1 MYCSKCGQA
10 IGSQTFCPNC
20 GTPTGVP
27 RVPGMP
33 YPYMGGRIARH
44 LRTLGILWI
53 VFAVYMVLHWLLI
66 LPLLS
71 GVLNGHAQWFAG
83 PNNFV
88 YPFHFGGWLI
98 HFIAVAVIVRAI
110 LSLAVGVA
118 LLTRQPW
125 GRIYAIVIAFLT
137 LLKPFLGTILA
148 IYTLWVLLCHNSG
161 VEYDQIVLA
170 GEVGRP
176 AYPGVPPAPPVPPAP
191 GMPSPRI

>member
-27 RVPGMP
+27 QAAGAP
-33 YPYMGGRIARH
+33 YLTRIPYMGGRVARH

-53 VFAVYMVLHWLLI
+53 VFAVYLVLHWLLI
-66 LPLLS
+66 LPFLNGL
-71 GVLNGHAQWFAG
+71 LNGHAGWFAG
-83 PNNFV
+83 SNNLVF
-88 YPFHFGGWLI
+88 PFFGGWLI
-98 HFIAVAVIVRAI
+98 HFIAAVVIVRAI
-110 LSLAVGVA
+110 LSIAVGVA

-161 VEYDQIVLA
+161 VEYDQIVLTGDA
-170 GEVGRP
+170 SP
-176 AYPGVPPAPPVPPAP
+176 MYPGVPPVPPVPPA
-191 GMPSPRI
+191 STPRV